1 MTMQAW
7 RRLYELWRQYGL
19 SKAAFYRE
27 QLPQLIDGEMPS
39 RWCMYDRF
47 HRIQLEIE
55 AEPSCR
61 PSRRRFRSL
70 NRER

>member
-27 QLPQLIDGEMPS
+27 LPQLIDGEMPS
-39 RWCMYDRF
+39 RWCMYDRL

-61 PSRRRFRSL
+61 PSRPRFRSL

>member
-27 QLPQLIDGEMPS
+27 LPQLIDGEMPS

-61 PSRRRFRSL
+61 RAGAGSGR
-70 NRER
+70 

>member
-7 RRLYELWRQYGL
+7 RRLYELWRQCGL

-39 RWCMYDRF
+39 RWCMYGRF
-47 HRIQLEIE
+47 HRIQL
-55 AEPSCR
+55 P